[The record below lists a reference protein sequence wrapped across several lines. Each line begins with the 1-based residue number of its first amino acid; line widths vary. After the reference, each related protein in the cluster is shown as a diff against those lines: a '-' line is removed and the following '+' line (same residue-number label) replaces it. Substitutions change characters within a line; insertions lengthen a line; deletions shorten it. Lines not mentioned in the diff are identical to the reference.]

1 MLLSRPDWA
10 APHVLTF
17 WWCVVGEARR
27 ARQVF
32 VKRHCLSNLKLM
44 VEQTSVHETL
54 GCQGLEDIQLPQSGF
69 LLSKK
74 VQKIKSD
81 KVSLGNMTLH
91 QLLEN

>member
-1 MLLSRPDWA
+1 MILLSRPHWA

-17 WWCVVGEARR
+17 WWCIVGDARR

-44 VEQTSVHETL
+44 DEQTSVHEML
-54 GCQGLEDIQLPQSGF
+54 GCQGLEEIQLPQSRF

-74 VQKIKSD
+74 VPKIKSD
-81 KVSLGNMTLH
+81 KVSLGDITLP
-91 QLLEN
+91 